1 MSSTRKISRFWDE
14 LRIIISFPRF
24 VQEFLKIVNFKMSS
38 ELFETHM
45 LKCLIN
51 IDKEELE
58 EKRSLLRD
66 KVSLFSVQIST
77 VLVHQALERK
87 DQLEEEK
94 DKILALLF
102 KAQGALLDDEDL
114 IGKDE
119 IVLILSVCAPRQH
132 HRCQSL
138 RRGRHQRTE
147 ACRRGQ

>member
-1 MSSTRKISRFWDE
+1 
-14 LRIIISFPRF
+14 
-24 VQEFLKIVNFKMSS
+24 MSS

-66 KVSLFSVQIST
+66 KVRNAVKAF
-77 VLVHQALERK
+77 HCNRCQALERK

-114 IGKDE
+114 IGED
-119 IVLILSVCAPRQH
+119 QH
-132 HRCQSL
+132 TLDS
-138 RRGRHQRTE
+138 
-147 ACRRGQ
+147 

>member
-1 MSSTRKISRFWDE
+1 
-14 LRIIISFPRF
+14 
-24 VQEFLKIVNFKMSS
+24 
-38 ELFETHM
+38 M

-66 KVSLFSVQIST
+66 KVRLFSVQIPMCM
-77 VLVHQALERK
+77 HQALERK

-114 IGKDE
+114 IGEDE

-138 RRGRHQRTE
+138 RCGRHQRTE

>member
-14 LRIIISFPRF
+14 LRLAISFPRF

-66 KVSLFSVQIST
+66 KGSLFSVQIPMS
-77 VLVHQALERK
+77 LCARLWRERISWRRRRTRSLPSSSK
-87 DQLEEEK
+87 
-94 DKILALLF
+94 
-102 KAQGALLDDEDL
+102 
-114 IGKDE
+114 
-119 IVLILSVCAPRQH
+119 PRVPCWTT
-132 HRCQSL
+132 RI
-138 RRGRHQRTE
+138 
-147 ACRRGQ
+147 

>member
-1 MSSTRKISRFWDE
+1 MSSTRKISRFGDE
-14 LRIIISFPRF
+14 LRFTIFSPRF

-66 KVSLFSVQIST
+66 KVRLFSVQIPMCM
-77 VLVHQALERK
+77 HQALERK

-114 IGKDE
+114 IGKAE

-138 RRGRHQRTE
+138 RCCRHQRTE

>member
-1 MSSTRKISRFWDE
+1 
-14 LRIIISFPRF
+14 
-24 VQEFLKIVNFKMSS
+24 MSS

-66 KVSLFSVQIST
+66 KVSLFSVQSSN
-77 VLVHQALERK
+77 VLVYQALERK

-119 IVLILSVCAPRQH
+119 IVLNLSVCAPRQH

-138 RRGRHQRTE
+138 RCCRHQRTK

>member
-1 MSSTRKISRFWDE
+1 
-14 LRIIISFPRF
+14 
-24 VQEFLKIVNFKMSS
+24 
-38 ELFETHM
+38 M

-66 KVSLFSVQIST
+66 KVRLFSIQISN
-77 VLVHQALERK
+77 VFVHQALERK

-114 IGKDE
+114 IGKAE

-132 HRCQSL
+132 H
-138 RRGRHQRTE
+138 
-147 ACRRGQ
+147 